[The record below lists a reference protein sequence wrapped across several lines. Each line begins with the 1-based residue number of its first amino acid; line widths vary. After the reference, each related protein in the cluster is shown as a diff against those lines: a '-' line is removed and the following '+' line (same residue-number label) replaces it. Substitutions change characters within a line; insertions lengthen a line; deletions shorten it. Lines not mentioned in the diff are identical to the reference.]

1 MIQNESQVWAF
12 AGKPSHLRYVVIR
25 MPADAHGYIR
35 ARFRRERLL
44 HAQAPMFAQGGS
56 PRRAIVCLR
65 TLMVGIGYDGQI

>member
-1 MIQNESQVWAF
+1 MDISARGFVGSVF
-12 AGKPSHLRYVVIR
+12 A
-25 MPADAHGYIR
+25 
-35 ARFRRERLL
+35 